1 MKQFLKIA
9 VLSTLVSSLQSLA
22 SMPTIAAT
30 LFESNLDS
38 SQEEEP
44 GGQTNSPAT
53 GFSNL
58 ELIESTPGTFSLNY
72 SLTVSSDINFEPVV
86 SGTPVDQITDPND
99 AIFLHIHNEARGANG
114 PVVFG
119 IFNPNDDN
127 DPNVAFNSDGST
139 TISGVW
145 DPDEGTEPLSSFVDL
160 LLAAEPGEDVDLYW
174 NLHTVDDPGGAIRGQ
189 IVAVDAPD
197 ARVPEPSS
205 SIGLILFSS
214 AGLLLRQ
221 RLKTRQKLAEN

>member
-1 MKQFLKIA
+1 MNGLFKIT
-9 VLSTLVSSLQSLA
+9 VLSILLSSLQSLT
-22 SMPTIAAT
+22 SVPIIAAT
-30 LFESNLDS
+30 LFEANLDS
-38 SQEEEP
+38 SQEVSP

-72 SLTVSSDINFEPVV
+72 SLTVSSDINFELVA
-86 SGTPVDQITDPND
+86 SGTPVDQITNPND
-99 AIFLHIHNEARGANG
+99 ATLLHIHNEARGVNG

-127 DPNVAFNSDGST
+127 DPNVTFNPDGST

-145 DPDEGTEPLSSFVDL
+145 DPDEGSQPLSNFVDR

-174 NLHTVDDPGGAIRGQ
+174 NLHTVADPAGAIRGQ
-189 IVAVDAPD
+189 IVAVDAPET
-197 ARVPEPSS
+197 RVPEPIS
-205 SIGLILFSS
+205 SIGLILFGSG
-214 AGLLLRQ
+214 ALLLKQ
-221 RLKTRQKLAEN
+221 RQKLTAN